1 MDNIGNQP
9 SLSHPLRSCKQDS
22 LLLILDAKTLV
33 ILTAFTV
40 LKHLGT
46 TGILLLFSSVLH

>member
-9 SLSHPLRSCKQDS
+9 SLSHPLRSCRQDS